1 MGVVSAPATRS
12 GEGPGGSEGL
22 GLTLPLPAPASCPA
36 CGERP
41 ACFSLPCPHHAG
53 PCPLPAFSSWWFG
66 EECTKATVVF
76 TNTGT
81 HCPQL
86 PEGASWAVEQSQP
99 SPKPQKAMSTGSVHL
114 NSAWRPQGPWASRQ
128 APKGSFFQL
137 RPCHPDPSTSSIS
150 FHCPGSAAW
159 LPLPP
164 P

>member
-12 GEGPGGSEGL
+12 DEGPGGSEGL

-53 PCPLPAFSSWWFG
+53 PCPPPSVLQL
-66 EECTKATVVF
+66 VVWGRMH
-76 TNTGT
+76 NG
-81 HCPQL
+81 HSCVHEHGHPLSAAARGGQL
-86 PEGASWAVEQSQP
+86 GCGAQP
-99 SPKPQKAMSTGSVHL
+99 SPKPQKAMSTGSVRL

-137 RPCHPDPSTSSIS
+137 PPCHPDPSTSSIS